1 MYHILTEEN
10 PDFIVINGDLVSGE
24 RAQKGDAS
32 KHLDS
37 VVSPLVDRG
46 ISWGSTYGNHDSE
59 INLNPKDDMFK
70 AEHKYPNSLTQS
82 KISGD
87 KAGITNYYLPVFPHS
102 DTKSS
107 EPALLL
113 WFFDSKGGHYYKEEG
128 EGGPSVKRPSW
139 VDESVRA
146 KPDAA

>member
-1 MYHILTEEN
+1 MSYILSEEN
-10 PDFIVINGDLVSGE
+10 PDFVVINGDLVSGE
-24 RAQKGDAS
+24 RAHKGDAS

-70 AEHKYPNSLTQS
+70 AEHKYSNSLTRS
-82 KISGD
+82 EISGD

-102 DTKSS
+102 RTESS

-139 VDESVRA
+139 VDESVRN
-146 KPDAA
+146 PDFAR